1 MNPPLPAIADPNVG
15 PQQEME
21 PERPAYFVAGAGA
34 PVVMLHA
41 SLSSKSQWTT
51 LVERMARRFRV
62 IALDLCGYGDNPAT
76 ISGTSFTLDDEVR
89 LISAY
94 LDNLVEPQARVHV
107 VGHSYGALVALRFAQ
122 SRSERVASLSL
133 YEPVALRM
141 LDVDDPALVGIRRA
155 AERMARLIMAERRHD
170 AAQAFVDF
178 WSGEGSFASFPLPTQ
193 GSIVRRIDKVVLDY
207 QAAWRWPLAPT
218 DLRAIVAPTLLLV
231 GQRSPEVVQRIV
243 TSLTRVLSDCRVGWF
258 DCGHMG
264 PISDAHRINPWIEAF
279 VDNCAARDTTRES
292 PHAMVT
298 PASWPSFA
306 S

>member
-1 MNPPLPAIADPNVG
+1 MNPSLPSNANPDVH
-15 PQQEME
+15 PQQELE
-21 PERPAYFVAGAGA
+21 PERAAYFVVGDGE

-41 SLSSKSQWTT
+41 SLSSKSQWTA
-51 LVERMARRFRV
+51 LAERMARRFRV

-89 LISAY
+89 LITAY
-94 LDNLVEPQARVHV
+94 LDNLIEPHARLHI
-107 VGHSYGALVALRFAQ
+107 VGHSYGALVALRYAQ

-141 LDVDDPALVGIRRA
+141 LDVDDPTLVGIRRA
-155 AERMARLIMAERRHD
+155 AERMARLIMAGRRHD

-178 WSGEGSFASFPLPTQ
+178 WSGEGSFASLPNQ
-193 GSIVRRIDKVVLDY
+193 AGFVRRIDKVVLDF

-231 GQRSPEVVQRIV
+231 GQRSPEVTQRIV
-243 TSLTRVLSDCRVGWF
+243 TSLTRVLPDCRVGWF
-258 DCGHMG
+258 ECGHMG
-264 PISDAHRINPWIEAF
+264 PISDAHRVNPWIEAF

-292 PHAMVT
+292 LSVMVA